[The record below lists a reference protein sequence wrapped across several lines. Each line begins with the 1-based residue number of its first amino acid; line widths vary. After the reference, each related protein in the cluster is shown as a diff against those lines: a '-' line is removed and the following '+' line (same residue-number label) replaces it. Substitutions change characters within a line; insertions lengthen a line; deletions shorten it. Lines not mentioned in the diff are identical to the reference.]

1 MGAPLRIIG
10 STPSTAYGDRSAG
23 WESMETFIQAEQV
36 RFEYDRHTAFPLMAV
51 RDVSIDVP
59 KGGHVAV
66 LGRNGSGKSTLARMF
81 NALEVPDSG
90 RVLVMG
96 RDTMDEDATWD
107 IRRACG
113 MVFQNPDNQIVG
125 TTVEEDVAF
134 GPENIG
140 MPRQEMRESVDRS
153 LAYVGLTEYAHK
165 EPHLLSGGQKQ
176 KLAIAGILAMRP
188 QCLIL
193 DEATSMLDPVSRT
206 DFIRLVT
213 RLVREEGLTVV
224 NITHDMEEVLLADR
238 VLVLSEGSPILEGT
252 PAEIFDVPER
262 IKAEGLDVPAH
273 VDIAHQVSAWTGVPL
288 NPLEASSR
296 TGAIDA
302 ILRIL
307 LACDGTQVLDRVPE
321 SAKNPVVNHRGD
333 PDRPVIEVDHLSH
346 TYTPGT
352 PFATQS
358 LHDVSFSVHAGE
370 LLGVIGHSG
379 SGKSTLIQHLNG
391 LIRPGKGTIRVLGMD
406 PGVNSDIRRI
416 RQRVSLLFQYPEH
429 QLFEETVFDDIAFGP
444 RKMGLGDE
452 EVGRRVTD
460 ASLVVGLAESDLR
473 RSPFELSGGQ
483 KRRVAIAGVLSMEP
497 EILVL
502 DEPAAGLDPAG
513 RDEILGYVSSLR
525 DRGITIVLVSHSM
538 DDIARLADQV
548 LVLGSGTVVGRGA
561 PEAVFTDPGIMAQ
574 AGLMLPAT
582 SAFLM
587 EMKERL
593 PGIDPARFTPESA
606 AAEIIRAWT
615 TGGGRP

>member
-1 MGAPLRIIG
+1 
-10 STPSTAYGDRSAG
+10 
-23 WESMETFIQAEQV
+23 METFIQVDQV
-36 RFEYDRHTAFPLMAV
+36 RFEYDRHTAFSLMAV
-51 RDVSIDVP
+51 RDVSMTVP
-59 KGGHVAV
+59 RGGHIAV
-66 LGRNGSGKSTLARMF
+66 LGRNGSGKSTLARML

-96 RDTMDEDATWD
+96 LDTADDRSVWD

-140 MPRQEMRESVDRS
+140 MPREEMRSSVDRS
-153 LAYVGLTEYAHK
+153 LAAVGLDADAHK

-176 KLAIAGILAMRP
+176 KLAIAGILAMHP

-213 RLVREEGLTVV
+213 RLGREEGLTVV

-252 PAEIFDVPER
+252 PAEIFDNPDR
-262 IKAEGLDVPAH
+262 IKEEGLDVPAYVEITH
-273 VDIAHQVSAWTGVPL
+273 RVAALAGVPL
-288 NPLEASSR
+288 EPLEAATR
-296 TGAIDA
+296 EGATSA
-302 ILRIL
+302 ILRVL
-307 LACDGTQVLDRVPE
+307 RLADSLPGSVVPDRSADHPVLPDREKPGK
-321 SAKNPVVNHRGD
+321 ADKNP
-333 PDRPVIEVDHLSH
+333 PVIEVSHLSH

-352 PFATQS
+352 PFATES
-358 LHDVSFSVHAGE
+358 LHDVSFRVERGE
-370 LLGVIGHSG
+370 LLGVVGHSG

-391 LIRPGKGTIRVLGMD
+391 LIRPVPGTVSVLGMD
-406 PGVNSDIRRI
+406 PSVNADIRRI
-416 RQRVSLLFQYPEH
+416 RQRAALLFQYPEH

-444 RKMGLGDE
+444 RKMGLE
-452 EVGRRVTD
+452 EAEVEHRVRD
-460 ASLVVGLAESDLR
+460 AALVVGVAEGDLK

-513 RDEILGYVSSLR
+513 RDEILGYVASLR

-538 DDIARLADQV
+538 DDIARLADRV
-548 LVLGSGTVVGRGA
+548 LVLGAGRVAGFGTPA
-561 PEAVFTDPGIMAQ
+561 EVFTDPDILSR
-574 AGLMLPAT
+574 AGLLLPAT
-582 SAFLM
+582 AAFLGGL
-587 EMKERL
+587 KES
-593 PGIDPARFTPESA
+593 IPALDTAKFTAESA
-606 AAEIIRAWT
+606 AAEIVRAWT
-615 TGGGRP
+615 EGGDRP